1 MHFFLKKIDII
12 TVIWW
17 LSDQRGTDMSIKVL
31 IADDHQIMREGLRAM
46 LEKEHDINV
55 VGEAVD
61 GRMTQR
67 MAQELLPDV
76 IIMDVAMPDLNGIE
90 ATRQIVAEL
99 PGVKIIAL
107 SMHDDRRFV
116 LNMLKAGAAGY
127 MLKDCAFKDLAKAIR
142 VVMSHKTYLS
152 HEVADIVVKDYLSST
167 NPVGSSAFHLL
178 SPREREVLQL
188 IAEGKTSA
196 LIADNLHI
204 SVKTVETHRQQ
215 IMVKLKIRSV
225 AELTKYAIREGLTSA

>member
-1 MHFFLKKIDII
+1 
-12 TVIWW
+12 
-17 LSDQRGTDMSIKVL
+17 MSIKVL
-31 IADDHQIMREGLRAM
+31 VADDHQIMREGLRAM
-46 LEKEHDINV
+46 LEKEHDIV
-55 VGEAVD
+55 VLGEAED
-61 GRMTQR
+61 GRMIER
-67 MAQELLPDV
+67 LARELAPDV

-127 MLKDCAFKDLAKAIR
+127 MLKDSAFTDLAKAIR
-142 VVMSHKTYLS
+142 MVMSGKTYLS
-152 HEVADIVVKDYLSST
+152 HEVTDIVVKDYVSSSQ
-167 NPVGSSAFHLL
+167 PAESSAFQLL

-188 IAEGKTSA
+188 LAEGKTSA
-196 LIADNLHI
+196 LIGEKLHI

-225 AELTKYAIREGLTSA
+225 AELTKYAIRQGLTSLEV

>member
-1 MHFFLKKIDII
+1 
-12 TVIWW
+12 
-17 LSDQRGTDMSIKVL
+17 MSIKVL
-31 IADDHQIMREGLRAM
+31 VADDHQIMREGLRAM
-46 LEKEHDINV
+46 LEKEHDIV
-55 VGEAVD
+55 VLGEAED
-61 GRMTQR
+61 GRMIER
-67 MAQELLPDV
+67 LARELAPDV

-127 MLKDCAFKDLAKAIR
+127 MLKDSAFTDLAKAIR
-142 VVMSHKTYLS
+142 MVMSGKTYLS
-152 HEVADIVVKDYLSST
+152 HEVTDIVVKDYVSSSQ
-167 NPVGSSAFHLL
+167 PAESSAFQLL

-188 IAEGKTSA
+188 LAEGKTSA
-196 LIADNLHI
+196 LIGEKLHI

-225 AELTKYAIREGLTSA
+225 AELTKYAIREGLTST

>member
-1 MHFFLKKIDII
+1 
-12 TVIWW
+12 
-17 LSDQRGTDMSIKVL
+17 MSIKVL
-31 IADDHQIMREGLRAM
+31 IADDHQIMREGLRTM
-46 LEKEHDINV
+46 LEKESDIQV
-55 VGEAVD
+55 LGEAED
-61 GRMTQR
+61 GRMVLR
-67 MAQELLPDV
+67 MAADLAPDV

-90 ATRQIVAEL
+90 ATRQIVAAL

-142 VVMSHKTYLS
+142 VVMSHRTYLS
-152 HEVADIVVKDYLSST
+152 HEVADIVVKDYLSSA
-167 NPVGSSAFHLL
+167 NPQESSAFQLL

-196 LIADNLHI
+196 LIGESLHI
-204 SVKTVETHRQQ
+204 SIKTVETHRQQ

>member
-1 MHFFLKKIDII
+1 
-12 TVIWW
+12 
-17 LSDQRGTDMSIKVL
+17 MSIKVL
-31 IADDHQIMREGLRAM
+31 VADDHQIMREGLRAM
-46 LEKEHDINV
+46 LEKEHDIV
-55 VGEAVD
+55 VLGEAED
-61 GRMTQR
+61 GRMIER
-67 MAQELLPDV
+67 LARDLAPDV

-127 MLKDCAFKDLAKAIR
+127 MLKDSAFTDLAKAIR
-142 VVMSHKTYLS
+142 MVMSGKTYLS
-152 HEVADIVVKDYLSST
+152 HEVTDIVVKDYVSSSQ
-167 NPVGSSAFHLL
+167 PAESSAFQLL

-188 IAEGKTSA
+188 LAEGKTSA
-196 LIADNLHI
+196 LIGEKLHI

-225 AELTKYAIREGLTSA
+225 AELTKYAIREGLTST

>member
-1 MHFFLKKIDII
+1 LDE
-12 TVIWW
+12 
-17 LSDQRGTDMSIKVL
+17 RGKRMSIKVM
-31 IADDHQIMREGLRAM
+31 IADDHQIVREGLRAM
-46 LEKEHDINV
+46 LEKEHDIKV

-61 GRMTQR
+61 GRMTER
-67 MAQELLPDV
+67 LARELVPDV

-90 ATRQIVAEL
+90 ATRQIAAEL

-116 LNMLKAGAAGY
+116 LNMFKAGAAGY

-152 HEVADIVVKDYLSST
+152 HEIADIVVKDYLASSSPT
-167 NPVGSSAFHLL
+167 EASVFQLL

-188 IAEGKTSA
+188 LAEGKTSS

-204 SVKTVETHRQQ
+204 SVKTVESHRQQ
-215 IMVKLKIRSV
+215 IMTKLKIKSV

>member
-1 MHFFLKKIDII
+1 
-12 TVIWW
+12 
-17 LSDQRGTDMSIKVL
+17 MSIKVL
-31 IADDHQIMREGLRAM
+31 IADDHQIMRQGLRAL
-46 LEKEHDINV
+46 LEKEIDIQV
-55 VGEAVD
+55 LGEAED
-61 GRMTQR
+61 GRMIHR
-67 MAQELLPDV
+67 MARELLPDV

-90 ATRQIVAEL
+90 ATRQIVGEL

-127 MLKDCAFKDLAKAIR
+127 MLKDCAFQDLAKAIR
-142 VVMSHKTYLS
+142 VVMSNKTFLS
-152 HEVADIVVKDYLSST
+152 PEVADIVVKDYLST
-167 NPVGSSAFHLL
+167 KRTTESSAFNLL

-196 LIADNLHI
+196 LIGESLHI
-204 SVKTVETHRQQ
+204 SIKTVETHRQQ

-225 AELTKYAIREGLTSA
+225 AELTKYAIREGLTSV

>member
-1 MHFFLKKIDII
+1 MTIKIL
-12 TVIWW
+12 V
-17 LSDQRGTDMSIKVL
+17 
-31 IADDHQIMREGLRAM
+31 ADDHQIMREGLRTM
-46 LEKEHDINV
+46 LEKEHDITV
-55 VGEAVD
+55 VGEAED
-61 GRMTQR
+61 GRMTHR
-67 MAQELLPDV
+67 LARELVPDV

-90 ATRQIVAEL
+90 ATRQIIADL

-116 LNMLKAGAAGY
+116 LNMLKAGASGY

-142 VVMSHKTYLS
+142 VVMSNKTYLS
-152 HEVADIVVKDYLSST
+152 EEIADIVVKDYLASST
-167 NPVGSSAFHLL
+167 PAGSSAFQLL

-188 IAEGKTSA
+188 LAEGKTSSQ
-196 LIADNLHI
+196 IGESLHI

-215 IMVKLKIRSV
+215 IMVKLKIKTV

>member
-1 MHFFLKKIDII
+1 
-12 TVIWW
+12 
-17 LSDQRGTDMSIKVL
+17 MSIKVL

-46 LEKEHDINV
+46 LEKEHDIV
-55 VGEAVD
+55 VLGEAED
-61 GRMTQR
+61 GRMIER
-67 MAQELLPDV
+67 LARELAPDV

-127 MLKDCAFKDLAKAIR
+127 MLKDSAFTDLAKAIR
-142 VVMSHKTYLS
+142 VVMSGKTYLS
-152 HEVADIVVKDYLSST
+152 HEVTDIVVKDYVSSSQ
-167 NPVGSSAFHLL
+167 PAESSAFHLL

-188 IAEGKTSA
+188 LAEGKTSA
-196 LIADNLHI
+196 QIGEKLHI

-225 AELTKYAIREGLTSA
+225 AELTKYAIREGLTST

>member
-1 MHFFLKKIDII
+1 
-12 TVIWW
+12 
-17 LSDQRGTDMSIKVL
+17 MSTKVL
-31 IADDHQIMREGLRAM
+31 IADDHQIMREGLRAL
-46 LEKEHDINV
+46 LEKEIDIQV
-55 VGEAVD
+55 LGEAED
-61 GRMTQR
+61 GRMIQR
-67 MAQELLPDV
+67 MARELQPDV

-90 ATRQIVAEL
+90 ATRQIAAEL
-99 PGVKIIAL
+99 PGIKIIAL

-116 LNMLKAGAAGY
+116 LNMLKAGASGY

-152 HEVADIVVKDYLSST
+152 PEVADIVVKDYLST
-167 NPVGSSAFHLL
+167 TQPIEASAFNLL

-196 LIADNLHI
+196 LIGERLNI
-204 SVKTVETHRQQ
+204 SIKTVETHRQNL
-215 IMVKLKIRSV
+215 MLKLKVRSV